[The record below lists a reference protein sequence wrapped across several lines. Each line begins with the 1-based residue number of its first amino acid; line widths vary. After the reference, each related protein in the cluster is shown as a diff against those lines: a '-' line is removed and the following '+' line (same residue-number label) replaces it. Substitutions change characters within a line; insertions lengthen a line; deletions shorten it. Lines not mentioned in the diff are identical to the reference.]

1 MSETTIAP
9 LVKTLTVPVH
19 PARAFELFTAELS
32 GWWPLATHSVG
43 ETEAESVT
51 LEPRLG
57 GQIVETHSGG
67 RTDVWG
73 TVTAWEP
80 PHLVGFSWHPG
91 QPAGEATAVTV
102 TFTARSDSAGTD
114 SAGSDSAMPG
124 TTVVLTHSGW
134 EARPDALASRGGY
147 DSGWD
152 FVLSRFT
159 EQLRHDPQG

>member
-1 MSETTIAP
+1 MSETTEEAVAP

-19 PARAFELFTAELS
+19 PARAFELFTAQLND
-32 GWWPLATHSVG
+32 WWPLATHSVG
-43 ETEAESVT
+43 EADAESVT

-57 GQIVETHSGG
+57 GRIVETHSGG

-80 PHLVGFSWHPG
+80 PRLVGFTWHPG
-91 QPAGEATAVTV
+91 RPAAEATAVTV
-102 TFTARSDSAGTD
+102 SFTATSEGATSDSAG
-114 SAGSDSAMPG
+114 AG

-134 EARPDALASRGGY
+134 EARPDPVAARGGY

-152 FVLSRFT
+152 LVLSRFS
-159 EQLRHDPQG
+159 EQLCHDPQG